1 MLMETSPF
9 SLEIADSL
17 FADVVSFETVVLT
30 WWRLVW
36 KYRRDLIKRIMD
48 EFVVQLG
55 DFHWN

>member
-55 DFHWN
+55 DFR